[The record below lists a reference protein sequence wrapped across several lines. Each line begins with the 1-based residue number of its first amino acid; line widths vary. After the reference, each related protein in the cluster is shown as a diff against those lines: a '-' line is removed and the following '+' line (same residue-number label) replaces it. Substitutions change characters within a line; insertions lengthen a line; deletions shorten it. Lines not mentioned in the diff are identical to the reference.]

1 VVDTPRRFGLD
12 FDYSDLD
19 LSFLKPWTIP
29 ILSISMNPILTA
41 K

>member
-1 VVDTPRRFGLD
+1 VVDTPRSFSPH

-19 LSFLKPWTIP
+19 LSFLKQWTIP